1 MSSVC
6 SICCDENATSLSKM
20 CSNKKCKGNICHNCV
35 SEIITFKGKTHKNQ
49 VLSYQCP
56 YCKSDSNNLKKHFT
70 KLKDNEITS
79 LITKKT
85 TVILDKQEN
94 IKYNLKCE
102 IWDLRDEIKKISDI
116 CSRLRIHNFNLK
128 VTNKELEDS
137 EANKRIKELEK
148 IIIQN
153 KLDNHKLKKENSR
166 LENIN
171 KSNQLTINKYE
182 SWIDNTTKLYNEKKE
197 EISNLNSI
205 ISDLDNILN
214 PKEISLDDNISLEE
228 EDIQEPVINLT
239 PSFNSVSEKK
249 KFHCVCCNKTMNDNS
264 KYNHF
269 KTKIHLRNQQR
280 LLNSSEIDRV
290 PN

>member
-1 MSSVC
+1 MC

-20 CSNKKCKGNICHNCV
+20 CSNKKCKGNICHKCV

-49 VLSYQCP
+49 VLSYECP
-56 YCKSDSNNLKKHFT
+56 YCKSSNNKLKKHFT
-70 KLKDNEITS
+70 NLKDNEISS
-79 LITKKT
+79 LITKKI
-85 TVILDKQEN
+85 TVILDKEEN
-94 IKYNLKCE
+94 VKHKLKCE
-102 IWDLRDEIKKISDI
+102 IWDLSDYI
-116 CSRLRIHNFNLK
+116 NDLEHNNSVLETDNANLK
-128 VTNKELEDS
+128 IKNKELEDS

-182 SWIDNTTKLYNEKKE
+182 SWIDNTTKLYNKKKE

-205 ISDLDNILN
+205 ISDLDDILN
-214 PKEISLDDNISLEE
+214 PEPEIPESEIPESE
-228 EDIQEPVINLT
+228 IPEPIVNLT

-249 KFHCVCCNKTMNDNS
+249 KFHCVCCNKTMNNNS

-269 KTKIHLRNQQR
+269 KTKKHLRNQQT
-280 LLNSSEIDRV
+280 LNTQ
-290 PN
+290 